1 MAIRSWNIKSLT
13 HYGRLLVASFLLS
26 CLSLRHLHVDGGRGT
41 MTRFLQTTQ
50 GISNNRFSS
59 LLDLGV
65 FRRGEEAKKALQMET
80 VRVYKSKSRK
90 RVYFGTMSLNQ
101 TQMMVECCS
110 CSPCISIIFAMKPL
124 GSTALSHVLYV
135 LHVLSSTSP
144 IYVLH
149 STSSTSTS
157 IYWIILDITVPTSS
171 TCCPSRPVRYV
182 LYVFWVL
189 HIAPSI
195 RLWRPIRPTHPS
207 PLSLLCTSFP
217 PSFVSFVLLLPD
229 SLTSSASMT
238 SVPLSS
244 ICLLRILSLEPS
256 CCFALLNILHV
267 PCPMSCAFAINVT

>member
-1 MAIRSWNIKSLT
+1 M
-13 HYGRLLVASFLLS
+13 
-26 CLSLRHLHVDGGRGT
+26 DGGRGT

-182 LYVFWVL
+182 LYVF
-189 HIAPSI
+189 
-195 RLWRPIRPTHPS
+195 
-207 PLSLLCTSFP
+207 
-217 PSFVSFVLLLPD
+217 
-229 SLTSSASMT
+229 
-238 SVPLSS
+238 
-244 ICLLRILSLEPS
+244 
-256 CCFALLNILHV
+256 
-267 PCPMSCAFAINVT
+267 